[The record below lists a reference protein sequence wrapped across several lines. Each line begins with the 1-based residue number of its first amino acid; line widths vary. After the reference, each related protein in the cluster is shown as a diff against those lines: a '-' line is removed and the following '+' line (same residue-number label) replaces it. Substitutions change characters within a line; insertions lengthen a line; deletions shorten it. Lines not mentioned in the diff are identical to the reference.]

1 MTSLFAAQGCSY
13 SDRTELVLSITRFYP
28 CLTQVDSDLA

>member
-1 MTSLFAAQGCSY
+1 MPRSY
-13 SDRTELVLSITRFYP
+13 SDRTELVFGITRFYP